1 MLCTQAILSPFAQ
14 KFESDDLAAAAVAE
28 DLEEDTRE
36 AREDTSVE
44 LEADEVAPEV
54 AASDAAA
61 VTETEAEA
69 NLDGRLPELTSA
81 EASFSRVALTK
92 VCCVFGYH
100 WLHADML

>member
-14 KFESDDLAAAAVAE
+14 KFESDDSAAAAVAE

-36 AREDTSVE
+36 AREEASVE
-44 LEADEVAPEV
+44 LEADEMAPEV

-61 VTETEAEA
+61 VTETQAEA

-81 EASFSRVALTK
+81 EASFSHVALTK
-92 VCCVFGYH
+92 VCCVFGYR
-100 WLHADML
+100 WLRADIL